1 MKKLLVMLPLIFSAP
16 LAMAIDK
23 QDEENYKQ
31 NYSKQL
37 HPLVIEKLSTDRPE
51 MTAQALKAEANAYV
65 TKMAECQ
72 LKGLADFPEEYRE
85 KAVMPVAQGADII
98 ETTNALNQQMLADIE
113 AGKMS
118 KDQAE
123 MLIGNAQ
130 ETVQMCLNS

>member
-1 MKKLLVMLPLIFSAP
+1 MKKLLVMLPLILSAP

-23 QDEENYKQ
+23 QDEENYKL

-37 HPLVIEKLSTDRPE
+37 HPLVIQKLSADRPE
-51 MTAQALKAEANAYV
+51 MTAPALKAEANAYV

-72 LKGLADFPEEYRE
+72 LKGLADFPEVYRE
-85 KAVMPVAQGADII
+85 KAIMPVAQGANIA
-98 ETTNALNQQMLADIE
+98 ETTDALNQQMLADIE

-123 MLIGNAQ
+123 VLIGNAQ

>member
-1 MKKLLVMLPLIFSAP
+1 MKKLLVMLPLLVSAP

-23 QDEENYKQ
+23 QDEENYKL

-37 HPLVIEKLSTDRPE
+37 HPLVIEKLSADRPE

-85 KAVMPVAQGADII
+85 KAIMPVAQGADII

-118 KDQAE
+118 KEQAQ

>member
-1 MKKLLVMLPLIFSAP
+1 MKKLLVMLPLLVSAP

-23 QDEENYKQ
+23 QDEENYKL

-37 HPLVIEKLSTDRPE
+37 HPLVIEKLSADRPE

-85 KAVMPVAQGADII
+85 KAIMPVAQGADII

-113 AGKMS
+113 AGKIS
-118 KDQAE
+118 KEQAQ

>member
-1 MKKLLVMLPLIFSAP
+1 MKKLLVMLPLIVNAP

-23 QDEENYKQ
+23 QDEENYKL

-85 KAVMPVAQGADII
+85 KAIMPVAQGADIL

-123 MLIGNAQ
+123 ILIGNAQ

>member
-1 MKKLLVMLPLIFSAP
+1 MKKLLVMLPLIISAP

-23 QDEENYKQ
+23 QDEENYKL

-37 HPLVIEKLSTDRPE
+37 HPLVIEKLSADRPE
-51 MTAQALKAEANAYV
+51 MTAPALKAEANAYV

-85 KAVMPVAQGADII
+85 KAIMPVAQGANVA

-113 AGKMS
+113 AGKLS
-118 KDQAE
+118 KDQA
-123 MLIGNAQ
+123 MMMIGNAQ
-130 ETVQMCLNS
+130 EAVQMCLNS

>member
-1 MKKLLVMLPLIFSAP
+1 MKKLLVMLPLLISAP

-23 QDEENYKQ
+23 QDEENYKL

-37 HPLVIEKLSTDRPE
+37 HPLVIEKLSADRPE

-65 TKMAECQ
+65 SKMAECQ
-72 LKGLADFPEEYRE
+72 LKGLADFPEKYRE
-85 KAVMPVAQGADII
+85 KAIMPVAQGADII
-98 ETTNALNQQMLADIE
+98 ETTNALNQQMLADID

>member
-1 MKKLLVMLPLIFSAP
+1 MKKLLVMLPLIISAP

-23 QDEENYKQ
+23 QDEENYKL

-37 HPLVIEKLSTDRPE
+37 HPLVVEKLSADRPE

-72 LKGLADFPEEYRE
+72 LKGLADFPEAYRE
-85 KAVMPVAQGADII
+85 KAIMPVAQGADII

-123 MLIGNAQ
+123 MMIGNAQ

>member
-1 MKKLLVMLPLIFSAP
+1 MKKLLVMLPLLVSAP

-23 QDEENYKQ
+23 QDEENYKL

-37 HPLVIEKLSTDRPE
+37 HPLVIEKLSADRPE
-51 MTAQALKAEANAYV
+51 MTAPALKAEANAYV
-65 TKMAECQ
+65 SKMAECQ

-85 KAVMPVAQGADII
+85 KAIMPVAQGADII
-98 ETTNALNQQMLADIE
+98 ETTNALNQQMLADID

>member
-1 MKKLLVMLPLIFSAP
+1 MKKLLLVLPLLFTTP
-16 LAMAIDK
+16 LVLAIDS
-23 QDEENYKQ
+23 QDEDNYKQ
-31 NYSKQL
+31 NYTKQL
-37 HPLVIEKLSTDRPE
+37 HPLVIEKLSADRPE
-51 MTAQALKAEANAYV
+51 MTAQALKAEADAYV

-85 KAVMPVAQGADII
+85 QAIMPVAKGEDIA

-113 AGKMS
+113 AGKLS

-123 MLIGNAQ
+123 MMIGNAQ

>member
-1 MKKLLVMLPLIFSAP
+1 MKKLLVMLPLIISAP

-23 QDEENYKQ
+23 QDEENYKL

-37 HPLVIEKLSTDRPE
+37 HPLVIQKLSADRPE
-51 MTAQALKAEANAYV
+51 MTAPALKAEANAYV
-65 TKMAECQ
+65 SKMAECQ

-85 KAVMPVAQGADII
+85 KAIMPVAQGANIA
-98 ETTNALNQQMLADIE
+98 ETTDALNQQMLADIE

-118 KDQAE
+118 KEQAE
-123 MLIGNAQ
+123 ILIGNAQ

>member
-1 MKKLLVMLPLIFSAP
+1 MKKLLVMLPLLVSAP

-23 QDEENYKQ
+23 QDEENYKL

-37 HPLVIEKLSTDRPE
+37 HPLVVEKLSADRPE

-85 KAVMPVAQGADII
+85 KAIMPVAQGADII

-118 KDQAE
+118 KEQAQ

>member
-1 MKKLLVMLPLIFSAP
+1 MKKLLVMLPLIISAP

-23 QDEENYKQ
+23 QDEENYKL

-37 HPLVIEKLSTDRPE
+37 HPLVIQKLSADRPE
-51 MTAQALKAEANAYV
+51 MTAPALKAEANAYV

-85 KAVMPVAQGADII
+85 KAIMPVAQGANVA

-113 AGKMS
+113 AGKLS
-118 KDQAE
+118 KDQA
-123 MLIGNAQ
+123 MMMIGNAQ
-130 ETVQMCLNS
+130 EAVQMCLNS

>member
-1 MKKLLVMLPLIFSAP
+1 MKKLLVMLPLLISAP

-23 QDEENYKQ
+23 QDEENYKL

-37 HPLVIEKLSTDRPE
+37 HPLVIEKLSADRPE

-65 TKMAECQ
+65 SKMAECQ

-85 KAVMPVAQGADII
+85 KAIMPVAQGADII
-98 ETTNALNQQMLADIE
+98 ETTNALNQQMLADID

>member
-1 MKKLLVMLPLIFSAP
+1 MKKLLVMLPLIISAP

-23 QDEENYKQ
+23 QDEENYKL

-37 HPLVIEKLSTDRPE
+37 HPLVIEKLSADRPE
-51 MTAQALKAEANAYV
+51 MTAPALKAEANAYV

-85 KAVMPVAQGADII
+85 KAIMPVAQGANVA

>member
-1 MKKLLVMLPLIFSAP
+1 
-16 LAMAIDK
+16 
-23 QDEENYKQ
+23 
-31 NYSKQL
+31 
-37 HPLVIEKLSTDRPE
+37 

-85 KAVMPVAQGADII
+85 KAIMPVAQGADII

-118 KDQAE
+118 KEQAQ